1 MSGLISIF
9 PLVHSIRRSKNPPSH
24 RRASVFPILPILLLL
39 LFVSCNGKEEVVF
52 VGESMGT
59 TWHVKVVRG
68 AFQNTSGLK
77 KKIGRRLEEI
87 NRSMSTYRKESE
99 ISRFNATSGEP
110 MAISEDFFRVM
121 TAARRL
127 HRLTGGAWDGT
138 VKPLV
143 DAWGF
148 RGGKQMERPPDAA
161 EIRRLLQQIGFHEI
175 AIHDDRRIAKKRPEV
190 TLDLG
195 SVAKGYGVDRIAAL
209 LLDEGFDHF
218 LVEIGGEVRGA
229 GFRIDGGPWRVGV
242 NRPEKGAALDAVHT
256 VVPLHEKSI
265 ATSGDYRKFFEMGG
279 KRYSHVLDPG
289 TGFPVDNGVVSVSI
303 ITDSCT
309 FADGLATAVMVMGR
323 EKGLALVERLDD
335 TEAMV
340 VVRRENGALTDFFSS
355 GFPADGEP

>member
-1 MSGLISIF
+1 MLMG
-9 PLVHSIRRSKNPPSH
+9 
-24 RRASVFPILPILLLL
+24 
-39 LFVSCNGKEEVVF
+39 CNGKEEVVIA
-52 VGESMGT
+52 GRTMGT

-68 AFQNTSGLK
+68 LFQDTSGLK
-77 KKIGRRLEEI
+77 EKIDRRLEEI
-87 NRSMSTYRKESE
+87 NRSMSTYRKDSE
-99 ISRFNATSGEP
+99 ISRFNESSGEP
-110 MAISEDFFRVM
+110 MPISEDFFQVM
-121 TAARRL
+121 TLARRL

-148 RGGKQMERPPDAA
+148 RGGKRMETPPDAA
-161 EIRRLLQQIGFHEI
+161 EIQRLLEQIGFRRIE
-175 AIHDDRRIAKKRPEV
+175 IHDDGRIGKEAPAV

-209 LLDEGFDHF
+209 LRDEGFEHF

-229 GFRIDGGPWRVGV
+229 GFKKDGGPWRVGV
-242 NRPEKGAALDAVHT
+242 NRPDKGAAIDAVYK

-279 KRYSHVLDPG
+279 RRYSHVLDPG

-303 ITDSCT
+303 IADSCA

-323 EKGLALVERLDD
+323 ERGLALVERLDR

-340 VVRRENGALTDFFSS
+340 VVRREEGELTDFFSS
-355 GFPADGEP
+355 GFPGGGEP